1 MALWVVGGFLVLGTL
16 GLWGSEWREVR
27 AALDFHFDKPFGIEG
42 LIGSGVPLVQWLCG
56 IPLRMAPR
64 NGIYGF
70 ESDLGQAVTFALEW
84 LWVAPA
90 AMIFFLLWH
99 RGRGSAWSEAGVIFV
114 LFGWYVTLG
123 KLMAPQYVWWALPFL
138 ALTPAA
144 WFGAGQRMVILLLL
158 TGSLV
163 LGQVVYPLNYSEFL
177 ECFNG
182 AYTENRMFWVNA
194 AKNLLWLAA
203 VSLASVAMWRRLKA

>member
-1 MALWVVGGFLVLGTL
+1 MLGTL
-16 GLWGSEWREVR
+16 GLWGSNWREVR

-42 LIGSGVPLVQWLCG
+42 LLGSGIPLAQWLLG

-70 ESDLGQAVTFALEW
+70 ESDLGRGFTLALEW
-84 LWVAPA
+84 LWLAPVVA
-90 AMIFFLLWH
+90 IFFLLWR
-99 RGRGSAWSEAGVIFV
+99 RGRADSWSEPGVIFV

-144 WFGAGQRMVILLLL
+144 WFGARRRMVIVLLLS
-158 TGSLV
+158 GSLV
-163 LGQVVYPLNYSEFL
+163 LGQIVYPLNYSEFL

-182 AYTENRMFWVNA
+182 AYVESRIFWLNV
-194 AKNLLWLAA
+194 AKNLLWLGA
-203 VSLASVAMWRRLKA
+203 VLLASVALWQRSEAKDPRRS